1 LSNTVERKREDET
14 GADIVLS
21 APQLSPEAHQ
31 AEPALS
37 VHVGCPRLP
46 ADAKGDAILL
56 VDVPVVDAV
65 FLFVFVGHVSRGG
78 RRLGP
83 RECRRESQHS
93 QNGRGRKDGAGSVH
107 RANSFNGRAARKR

>member
-1 LSNTVERKREDET
+1 LCNAVERKREDET

-37 VHVGCPRLP
+37 VHVGGSRLP

-65 FLFVFVGHVSRGG
+65 FLFVLVGHVSRGG

-83 RECRRESQHS
+83 RERRRESQRS
-93 QNGRGRKDGAGSVH
+93 QNGGDGQDDAGSVH
-107 RANSFNGRAARKR
+107 RATSFNGRAARKR